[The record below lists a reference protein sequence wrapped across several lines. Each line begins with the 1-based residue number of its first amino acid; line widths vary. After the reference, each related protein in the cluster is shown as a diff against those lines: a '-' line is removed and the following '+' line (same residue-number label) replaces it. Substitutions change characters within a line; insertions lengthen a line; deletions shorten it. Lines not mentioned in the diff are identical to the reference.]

1 MQGISGDFP
10 SLRRLQGELGH
21 PTPEPDFKNTS
32 KGFLHMSS
40 VSRAHRP
47 HVCVQAPLSKAAKV
61 LTLPGLWLQVPPR
74 FLVNSPVI
82 WHALLKM
89 KSVLSPREAS
99 RRGSSQLHPQTEGC
113 ATRSC
118 FRQGAPLWLRGAGRL
133 QGWNRPRS
141 SRPWGQA

>member
-1 MQGISGDFP
+1 MTAGGARAPDT
-10 SLRRLQGELGH
+10 R
-21 PTPEPDFKNTS
+21 PDFKNTS

-47 HVCVQAPLSKAAKV
+47 RVCVQAPLSNAAKV
-61 LTLPGLWLQVPPR
+61 LTLPRLWLQVPPH

-99 RRGSSQLHPQTEGC
+99 RRGGSQLHTQTEGC
-113 ATRSC
+113 ATLRSC
-118 FRQGAPLWLRGAGRL
+118 FRQGVPLWLRAAERL